1 MPNTARRAP
10 DDEQAGNQTMKRKV
24 AVVTGTRAEYG
35 ILYPVLKAIEQH
47 PKLQLLLIAT
57 GMHLSHEF
65 GYTVQELGKNGFHI
79 DAKVDMLLSN
89 DTLTSMS
96 KSIGIGIIG
105 LAQTW
110 EQVEPDVIVVLGD
123 RVEPLAAAISGSYMN
138 IPISHI
144 HGGDTGKGGLDE
156 SARHAITKFAHI
168 HFPATKKSAE
178 RIIGMG
184 EDRWRVHAVGS
195 PALDTILNEP
205 LLPPKIIAKKLGLD
219 LSRPVILVVQ
229 HPVTTQVEE
238 APEQMRQTLQA
249 IVQLQYPTIVIYPNS
264 DAGGRRMIEVIKQYE
279 SYPFVKTFTSL
290 PRKEYLSLMR
300 VASVMVGNSSSG
312 IIDAPSFGLPVVNVG
327 IRQEGRE
334 RGKNVID
341 VAHKKSDIARTLEK
355 ALSDKKFLTE
365 VKKCENP
372 YGDGKAGPRIAK
384 SLSQLAITPRL
395 LQKKNTY

>member
-1 MPNTARRAP
+1 
-10 DDEQAGNQTMKRKV
+10 MKRKV

-65 GYTVQELGKNGFHI
+65 GYTVQELEKDGFRI

-89 DTLTSMS
+89 DTLSAMS
-96 KSIGIGIIG
+96 KSIGLGIIG

-110 EQVEPDVIVVLGD
+110 EQLEPDVIVMLGD

-138 IPISHI
+138 IPIAHI

-168 HFPATKKSAE
+168 HFPATRKSAE

-184 EDRWRVHAVGS
+184 EDRWRVHTVGS

-205 LLPPKIIAKKLGLD
+205 LLSPKIMAKKLGLD
-219 LSRPVILVVQ
+219 LSRPVILIVQ
-229 HPVTTQVEE
+229 HSVTTQVEE
-238 APEQMRQTLQA
+238 APEQMGQTLQA
-249 IVQLQYPTIVIYPNS
+249 IVEFQYPTVVIYPNS
-264 DAGGRRMIEVIKQYE
+264 DAGGRRMIDVIKEYE
-279 SYPFVKTFTSL
+279 KYPFIKTFKSL
-290 PRKEYLSLMR
+290 PRREYLSLIKA
-300 VASVMVGNSSSG
+300 VSVMLGNSSSG
-312 IIDAPSFGLPVVNVG
+312 IVEAPSFGLPVINIG

-341 VAHKKSDIARTLEK
+341 VAHEKSDIARALK
-355 ALSDKKFLTE
+355 RALSDKKFLTE

-372 YGDGKAGPRIAK
+372 YGDGKAGPRIAEILGK
-384 SLSQLAITPRL
+384 TVVTPRL
-395 LQKKNTY
+395 LQKQITC

>member
-1 MPNTARRAP
+1 MR
-10 DDEQAGNQTMKRKV
+10 RKV

-35 ILYPVLKAIEQH
+35 ILYPVLKAIERH
-47 PKLQLLLIAT
+47 TKLQLLLIAT

-65 GYTVQELGKNGFHI
+65 GYTVRELERDGFHI
-79 DAKVDMLLSN
+79 NAKVDMLLCN
-89 DTLTSMS
+89 DTLSAMS

-138 IPISHI
+138 IPVAHI
-144 HGGDTGKGGLDE
+144 HGGDTGRGGLDE

-184 EDRWRVHAVGS
+184 EDRWRVHIVGS

-205 LLPPKIIAKKLGLD
+205 LLSPKTVAKKLGLD
-219 LSRPVILVVQ
+219 LSQPIILVVQ

-238 APEQMRQTLQA
+238 APEQIRQTLEA
-249 IVQLQYPTIVIYPNS
+249 IVEFQYPTIVIYPNS
-264 DAGGRRMIEVIKQYE
+264 DAGGRRMIETIKQYE
-279 SYPFVKTFTSL
+279 GYSFIRTFKSL
-290 PRKEYLSLMR
+290 PRREYLSLMKA
-300 VASVMVGNSSSG
+300 ASVMVGNSSSG

-327 IRQEGRE
+327 IRQQGRE
-334 RGKNVID
+334 RARNVID
-341 VAHKKSDIARTLEK
+341 VAHKESDIAQALRG
-355 ALSDKKFLTE
+355 ALSDMKFLSE

-372 YGDGKAGPRIAK
+372 YGDGGAGPRIAEA
-384 SLSQLAITPRL
+384 LSRIRVTPRL